1 MDAINFI
8 ELSRNILCSVDFEGN
23 FEYVNP
29 AFCNL
34 LGYTKDDLE
43 GKRLMDFV
51 HPEDVEC
58 TALTIQS
65 LAENNDLKNFE
76 NRYLCKDGSVKYFS
90 WNASSVQ
97 AESLIYAIGNDIT
110 ERKEA
115 ELKLRQSSQLLEE
128 SQFTAGVGGWELDLV
143 SNELFWTAEVYRI
156 HDANPEDFDPTLDAG
171 IEYYLQESRP
181 LLLEALQRAIELG
194 EGYDLELQVKTAKGR
209 IIDVRTT
216 CKVTLKG
223 GRSTKLTGA
232 FQDITEKKQAEREL
246 IRAKEKAEER
256 ESYIHNI
263 INNTGDPLFVKDD
276 QSRLILVNDAFCT
289 LFKLSENDILGKTLA
304 EDVSLEER
312 EHFLKIDKEV
322 LLTGQEHVVEES
334 LTLHGHATR
343 IVSTRKTRFVDN
355 EGNKFLVGTI
365 RDITQ
370 RKINEDRIKEKE
382 EKISAILN
390 SLTSSV
396 CVIDSTGRIL
406 QVNDTWRKF
415 GQENDNK
422 LTTSLESEYN
432 YFDVCNAD
440 PLDKHASSVAKGLYS
455 LLNDEVKI
463 FEYVYPCHSPD
474 KEQWFLLRAN
484 LMKTKE
490 KQIVISH
497 TDITENKR
505 LEEDQR
511 WLIQQS
517 QLAIQTAKLGVW
529 VLDLAS
535 GHLEWNDQLL
545 EIYGLS
551 RDEFKQDLD
560 PWRHQLHPE
569 DADYANER
577 LGQIFEG
584 KSVFGVEFRIIR
596 KDGEIRYID
605 ASGTPVYKEN
615 ELVQLIG
622 INQDVTEQKEREKAL
637 EQSDRVFNVALDM
650 FCIAGFDGYFKY
662 LNPAWERTLGWTT
675 AELMAKPWL
684 EYVYPEDKSKTENV
698 KSVLVDGKEVYQF
711 ENRYMCK
718 DGSVKWLSWNSQPY
732 ADESIMI
739 GAARDITQSKRV
751 ESQLI
756 DAKIRAEE
764 SDRLKSAFLA
774 NMSHEIRTPM
784 NGVIGFSDLLRND
797 DLSSEERHRYLE
809 IVDRNSKQLLNLID
823 DIIDIAKMESEQLKI
838 SLKSCEL
845 DLILSDL
852 EEIFNEIKLASGKP
866 NLVFVAHVPED
877 FKDLAIITDCF
888 RLRQVLTNLLNN
900 AVKFSKNGTIS
911 FGFDLKQND
920 LVFYVKDQGIGM
932 SEDNLDKI
940 FERFKQID
948 QLDELNY
955 KGSGLGLSI
964 CRGIIGLLGGTISVK
979 SELNVGTEFTFTIP
993 YVQGERNETIKIA
1006 EPTGSNSLEGKTILI
1021 AEDGATARLYF
1032 KVALEKTKA
1041 KLLFAKNGKIAVDLF
1056 KSHPEIDLVM
1066 MDIGMPIMNGFEAM
1080 AKILEYDS
1088 KAKIIAQTAY
1098 AMTNEKEKCFDLGCV
1113 DYLTKP
1119 IDKSLLIKT
1128 IEKWIG

>member
-1 MDAINFI
+1 MDAIKFI
-8 ELSRNILCSVDFEGN
+8 ELSKNIVCSVDFEGN
-23 FEYVNP
+23 FVYVNP

-43 GKRLMDFV
+43 DKRLMDFV
-51 HPEDVEC
+51 HPEDVES
-58 TALTIQS
+58 TVRAAQGLV
-65 LAENNDLKNFE
+65 ENNDLLNFE
-76 NRYLCKDGSVKYFS
+76 NRYLCKDGSVKYIS
-90 WNASSVQ
+90 WNATSAQ
-97 AESLIYAIGNDIT
+97 NESLIYAIGNDIT
-110 ERKEA
+110 ERKEV
-115 ELKLRQSSQLLEE
+115 ELKLSQSSQLLEL
-128 SQFTAGVGGWELDLV
+128 SQSTAGVGGWELNLV
-143 SNELFWTAEVYRI
+143 TGELFWTTEVYRI
-156 HDANPEDFDPTLDAG
+156 HDADPEDFDPSLDTG
-171 IEYYLQESRP
+171 IEYYLPESQP
-181 LLLEALQRAIELG
+181 ILLEALNRAKEFG
-194 EGYDLELQVKTAKGR
+194 EGYDLELQLKTAKGR

-216 CKVTLKG
+216 CEVTLKN

-232 FQDITEKKQAEREL
+232 FQDITYRKHAERRL
-246 IRAKEKAEER
+246 INAKEKAEER
-256 ESYIHNI
+256 ENYINNI
-263 INNTGDPLFVKDD
+263 INKTGDPLFVKDD
-276 QSRLILVNDAFCT
+276 QSKLTLVNDAFCT
-289 LFKLSENDILGKTLA
+289 LFKLSRKDILGKTLA
-304 EDVSLEER
+304 EDVAPEELES
-312 EHFLKIDKEV
+312 FLKIDKQV
-322 LLTGQEHVVEES
+322 LETGEENVS
-334 LTLHGHATR
+334 EETLTLQGGPTR
-343 IVSTRKTRFVDN
+343 IILTRKTRFVDSD
-355 EGNKFLVGTI
+355 GNKFIVGTI

-370 RKINEDRIKEKE
+370 RKINEDKIKEKE

-415 GQENDNK
+415 GEENGNK
-422 LTTSLESEYN
+422 LTPTLDYDFN

-440 PLDKHASSVAKGLYS
+440 PLDKHALSVANGLYS
-455 LLNDEVKI
+455 LLNDELEI
-463 FEYVYPCHSPD
+463 FEYVYPCHAPD
-474 KEQWFLLRAN
+474 KEQWFLLKAN
-484 LMKTKE
+484 LMKTKD
-490 KQIVISH
+490 KQIVIAH

-505 LEEDQR
+505 LVEDQR
-511 WLIQQS
+511 WLTQQS

-529 VLDLAS
+529 ILDLAS
-535 GHLEWNDQLL
+535 GQLEWNDQLL
-545 EIYGLS
+545 EIYGLT
-551 RDEFKQDLD
+551 RDEFEKDLEG
-560 PWRHQLHPE
+560 WRNQLHPE
-569 DADYANER
+569 DANNANEQ
-577 LGQIFEG
+577 LSQIFEG

-605 ASGTPVYKEN
+605 ASGAPVYKEN

-662 LNPAWERTLGWTT
+662 LNPAWERTLGWST

-698 KSVLVDGKEVYQF
+698 ESVLVDGKEVYQF

-732 ADESIMI
+732 ADEGILI
-739 GAARDITQSKRV
+739 GAARDITESKRV
-751 ESQLI
+751 ESELI
-756 DAKIRAEE
+756 EAKIKAEE

-784 NGVIGFSDLLRND
+784 NGVIGFSDLLKND
-797 DLSSEERHRYLE
+797 DLLPEERHRYLE

-823 DIIDIAKMESEQLKI
+823 DIIDVAKMESQQLKI

-852 EEIFNEIKLASGKP
+852 EETFNEIKLASGKP
-866 NLVFVAHVPED
+866 NLVFVAHVPDD
-877 FKDLAIITDCF
+877 FKDLAIITDCV

-900 AVKFSKNGTIS
+900 AVKFSKKGTIS
-911 FGFDLKQND
+911 FGFDLKHND

-940 FERFKQID
+940 FERFKQVD
-948 QLDELNY
+948 QNDEANH

-964 CRGIIGLLGGTISVK
+964 CKGIIDLLGGTISVK
-979 SELNVGTEFTFTIP
+979 SELKVGTEFIFTIP
-993 YVQGERNETIKIA
+993 YVQGKRNETIKIT
-1006 EPTGSNSLEGKTILI
+1006 EPTRSNSLEGKTILI

-1056 KSHPEIDLVM
+1056 MTHPEIDLVM

-1080 AKILEYDS
+1080 AKILKYDS

-1128 IEKWIG
+1128 IEKWID